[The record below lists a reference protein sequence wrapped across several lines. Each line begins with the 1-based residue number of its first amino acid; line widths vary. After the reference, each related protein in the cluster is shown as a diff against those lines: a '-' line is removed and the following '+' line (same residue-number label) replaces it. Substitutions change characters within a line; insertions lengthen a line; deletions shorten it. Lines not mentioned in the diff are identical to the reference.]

1 MGDTAPETP
10 VPSGE
15 ITFMDRDEF
24 LREHVGG
31 RTDRELLI
39 ECLYGQH
46 RVAVAVANLHALVQR
61 IETEANETI
70 NSFGSPDALMAQARK
85 FLG

>member
-1 MGDTAPETP
+1 MGETAPETP

-24 LREHVGG
+24 LHDHVLDK
-31 RTDRELLI
+31 TDRELLI
-39 ECLYGQH
+39 DCLYGTH
-46 RVAVAVANLHALVQR
+46 KIAVAVANLHGLVQR
-61 IETEANETI
+61 IENEANETI
-70 NSFGSPDALMAQARK
+70 ASFGSPDALMAQARK